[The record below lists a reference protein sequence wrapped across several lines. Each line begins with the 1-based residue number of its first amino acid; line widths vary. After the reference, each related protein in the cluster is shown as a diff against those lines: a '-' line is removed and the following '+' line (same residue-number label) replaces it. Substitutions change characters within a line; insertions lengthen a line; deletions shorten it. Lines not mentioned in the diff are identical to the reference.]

1 MYKSFQQKPVTDRCI
16 KCVCNRCMYD
26 FAMHSEKQE
35 KLRDRL
41 KMMENSLR
49 LLSASVE
56 NAQRLNEDKQTNKKI
71 EDSLVE

>member
-1 MYKSFQQKPVTDRCI
+1 
-16 KCVCNRCMYD
+16 MYD